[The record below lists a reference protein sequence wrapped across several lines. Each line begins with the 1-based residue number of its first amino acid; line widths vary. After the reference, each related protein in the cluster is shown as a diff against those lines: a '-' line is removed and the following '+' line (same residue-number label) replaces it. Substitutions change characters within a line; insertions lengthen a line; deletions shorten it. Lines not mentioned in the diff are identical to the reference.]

1 MKYST
6 YMMMAAFA
14 AGLVIVI
21 TIAVTALAS
30 GEAWKDTSL
39 LIKGKQVT
47 VTLPSFSHADITVYK
62 IGGKYALS
70 GFRGIEIVESDSI
83 SAPVMTMRE
92 GLKAITQAKVTGDT
106 LALNVDPAMLGD
118 TVTGSNMI
126 MLEVENIHPITITVP
141 RGMLKS
147 VDNHSEALYMTG
159 FAAPR
164 LDASMGSSRMVMNR
178 CDIDSLVSDSR
189 HINELKLTESTINV
203 VEMTD
208 SPENMSVKC
217 TDITSRVGKLKVKAR
232 NKCTLGLKKANVGEL
247 EWIPADSAAEL
258 DLQVVRPIV
267 MTSAAE

>member
-62 IGGKYALS
+62 TGGKYALS
-70 GFRGIEIVESDSI
+70 GFRGIEMVESDSI

-106 LALNVDPAMLGD
+106 LVLNVDPAMLGD
-118 TVTGSNMI
+118 TTSRILMN
-126 MLEVENIHPITITVP
+126 LEVENIHPITITVP

-147 VDNHSEALYMTG
+147 VDNRSEALYMTG

-164 LDASMGSSRMVMNR
+164 LDASMGSGRMVMNR

-189 HINELKLTESTINV
+189 HINELKLTESTVKV

-208 SPENMSVKC
+208 APKNLSVNC
-217 TDITSRVGKLKVKAR
+217 TDMTSSVGKLKVKAR

-247 EWIPADSAAEL
+247 EWIPADSSAEL
-258 DLQVVRPIV
+258 DLHVVRPIV
-267 MTSAAE
+267 MTSTAE